1 MIKIINRD
9 GAEVQLG
16 DIVEDKEGKQYSVE
30 DIEGKTLNVLAVGAK
45 RKATKK
51 VLATSLGLTTEGETE
66 TLEDKRRLNQLKLTL
81 REYWEDM

>member
-16 DIVEDKEGKQYSVE
+16 GIVEDKEGKQYSVE
-30 DIEGKTLNVLAVGAK
+30 DIEGKTLSVLAVGAT

-51 VLATSLGLTTEGETE
+51 VLATSLGLTTEGNTE
-66 TLEDKRRLNQLKLTL
+66 TLEDKRRLTELKLTL
-81 REYWEDM
+81 NEYWEDM

>member
-66 TLEDKRRLNQLKLTL
+66 TLEDKRRLNALKLTL

>member
-51 VLATSLGLTTEGETE
+51 ILATSLGLTTEGETE
-66 TLEDKRRLNQLKLTL
+66 TLEDKRRLTKLKLTL

>member
-45 RKATKK
+45 RNATKK
-51 VLATSLGLTTEGETE
+51 ILATSLGLTTEGETE
-66 TLEDKRRLNQLKLTL
+66 TLEDERRLTKLKLTL

>member
-9 GAEVQLG
+9 GTEVQLG
-16 DIVEDKEGKQYSVE
+16 SIVEDKEGKKYSVE
-30 DIEGKTLNVLAVGAK
+30 DIEGKTLTVLAQDAT

-51 VLATSLGLTTEGETE
+51 LLATSLGLTTEGETT
-66 TLEDKRRLNQLKLTL
+66 TLEEEKRLQKIKMSL

>member
-1 MIKIINRD
+1 MIKVINRD
-9 GAEVQLG
+9 GTEVQLG
-16 DIVEDKEGKQYSVE
+16 AIVEDKEGKQYSVE

-51 VLATSLGLTTEGETE
+51 ILATSLGLTTEGETE
-66 TLEDKRRLNQLKLTL
+66 TLEDKRRLNELKLTL

>member
-16 DIVEDKEGKQYSVE
+16 GIVEDKEGKQYSVE
-30 DIEGKTLNVLAVGAK
+30 DIEGKTLSVLAVGAT

-51 VLATSLGLTTEGETE
+51 VLATSLGLTTEGNTE
-66 TLEDKRRLNQLKLTL
+66 TLDDKRRLNELKLTL
-81 REYWEDM
+81 RDYWEDM

>member
-51 VLATSLGLTTEGETE
+51 VLATSLGLTTEGNTE
-66 TLEDKRRLNQLKLTL
+66 TLDDERRLTELKLTL

>member
-30 DIEGKTLNVLAVGAK
+30 DIEGKTLTVLAEGAK

-51 VLATSLGLTTEGETE
+51 ILATSLGLTTEGETE
-66 TLEDKRRLNQLKLTL
+66 TLEEKRRLDQLKLTL

>member
-51 VLATSLGLTTEGETE
+51 VLATSLGLTTEGNTE
-66 TLEDKRRLNQLKLTL
+66 TLEDKRRLTELKLTL
-81 REYWEDM
+81 SEYWEDM

>member
-30 DIEGKTLNVLAVGAK
+30 DIEGKTLTVLAEGAK

-51 VLATSLGLTTEGETE
+51 SSSYEPRSYN
-66 TLEDKRRLNQLKLTL
+66 RRRN
-81 REYWEDM
+81 RNARG

>member
-51 VLATSLGLTTEGETE
+51 VLATSLGLTTEGDTE
-66 TLEDKRRLNQLKLTL
+66 TLEDKRRLTELKLTL

>member
-51 VLATSLGLTTEGETE
+51 ILATSLGLTTEGETE
-66 TLEDKRRLNQLKLTL
+66 TLEDKRRLDRLKLTL

>member
-30 DIEGKTLNVLAVGAK
+30 DIEGKTLNVLAEGAK

-51 VLATSLGLTTEGETE
+51 ILATSLGLTTEGETE
-66 TLEDKRRLNQLKLTL
+66 TLEDKRRLDQLKLTL

>member
-16 DIVEDKEGKQYSVE
+16 GIVEDKEGKQYSVE
-30 DIEGKTLNVLAVGAK
+30 DIEGKTLSVLAVGAT

-51 VLATSLGLTTEGETE
+51 VLATSLGLTTEGDTE
-66 TLEDKRRLNQLKLTL
+66 TLDDKRRLNELKLTL
-81 REYWEDM
+81 RDYWEDM

>member
-51 VLATSLGLTTEGETE
+51 ILATSLGLTTEGETE
-66 TLEDKRRLNQLKLTL
+66 TLEDKRRLTELKLTL

>member
-9 GAEVQLG
+9 GTEVQLG
-16 DIVEDKEGKQYSVE
+16 SIVEDKEGRQYSVE
-30 DIEGKTLNVLAVGAK
+30 DIEGKTLTVLARDAK

-51 VLATSLGLTTEGETE
+51 LLATSLGLTTEGETD
-66 TLEDKRRLNQLKLTL
+66 TLAERERLQKIKMSL

>member
-51 VLATSLGLTTEGETE
+51 ILATSLGLTTEGETE

>member
-51 VLATSLGLTTEGETE
+51 ILATILGLTTEGETE
-66 TLEDKRRLNQLKLTL
+66 TLEDKRRLDQLKLTL

>member
-1 MIKIINRD
+1 MIKVINRD
-9 GAEVQLG
+9 GTEVQLG
-16 DIVEDKEGKQYSVE
+16 AIVEDKEGNKYSVE

-51 VLATSLGLTTEGETE
+51 ILATSLGLTTEGETE
-66 TLEDKRRLNQLKLTL
+66 TLEDERRLTKLKLTL

>member
-30 DIEGKTLNVLAVGAK
+30 DIEGKTLNVLAEGAK

-51 VLATSLGLTTEGETE
+51 ILATSLGLTTEGETE
-66 TLEDKRRLNQLKLTL
+66 TLEDERRLTKLKLTL

>member
-51 VLATSLGLTTEGETE
+51 ILATSLGLTTEGETE
-66 TLEDKRRLNQLKLTL
+66 TLEDKRRLNELKLTL
-81 REYWEDM
+81 KEYWEDM

>member
-51 VLATSLGLTTEGETE
+51 ILATSLGLTTEGETE
-66 TLEDKRRLNQLKLTL
+66 TLEDERRLTKLKLTL

>member
-51 VLATSLGLTTEGETE
+51 VLATSLGLTTEGNTE
-66 TLEDKRRLNQLKLTL
+66 TLEDKRRLTELKLTL

>member
-51 VLATSLGLTTEGETE
+51 VLATSLGLTTEGNTE
-66 TLEDKRRLNQLKLTL
+66 TLDDKRRLTELKLTL

>member
-51 VLATSLGLTTEGETE
+51 VLATSLGLTTEGDTE
-66 TLEDKRRLNQLKLTL
+66 TLEDKRRLDQLKLTL

>member
-66 TLEDKRRLNQLKLTL
+66 TLEDERRLTKLKLTL

>member
-51 VLATSLGLTTEGETE
+51 VLATSLGLTTEGNTE
-66 TLEDKRRLNQLKLTL
+66 TLEDKRRLTELKLTL
-81 REYWEDM
+81 KEYWEDM

>member
-30 DIEGKTLNVLAVGAK
+30 DIGALLAAPQKSKQVNPK
-45 RKATKK
+45 YQQHLTIVRQWRTK
-51 VLATSLGLTTEGETE
+51 
-66 TLEDKRRLNQLKLTL
+66 
-81 REYWEDM
+81 